1 MGNGICS
8 RILNQ
13 TKNKDVDL
21 EKLSDYDYIKEINK
35 VIKIQSFYRKFKS
48 REKYL
53 DIITINPNTPTKNSL
68 IIKEEITPEKV
79 IKSTSNKSKKKK
91 IKLKKKNPK
100 MKKNQTIHH
109 FQIIP

>member
-8 RILNQ
+8 RFSNSI
-13 TKNKDVDL
+13 KNKEVDL

-35 VIKIQSFYRKFKS
+35 IIKIQSFYRKFKS

-53 DIITINPNTPTKNSL
+53 DIITISPNTPTKNSP

-79 IKSTSNKSKKKK
+79 IKCSTNKSKKKK
-91 IKLKKKNPK
+91 LKIKKKEK
-100 MKKNQTIHH
+100 
-109 FQIIP
+109 

>member
-35 VIKIQSFYRKFKS
+35 VIKIQK
-48 REKYL
+48 
-53 DIITINPNTPTKNSL
+53 
-68 IIKEEITPEKV
+68 
-79 IKSTSNKSKKKK
+79 
-91 IKLKKKNPK
+91 
-100 MKKNQTIHH
+100 
-109 FQIIP
+109 